1 MNNKL
6 LLQDLADQL
15 SESGKLKKK
24 EAEEF
29 LKAFFKVIEES
40 LFQGEVVKI
49 QGLGT
54 FKLLR
59 VESRKSVNV
68 STGEEFEIKEHY
80 KISYTPDLAL
90 KALANE
96 PFSHLEPV
104 ELDGGRPEQDRPV
117 RQKIRSEKEDISE
130 PVITEERDRPDRTSI
145 TKQKAMIQS
154 ENDLRS
160 PNRNSRNDI
169 KQPVHGTKEG
179 FDRKAKKTNS
189 VSGKLFWFFFVL
201 IVLILAIW
209 AYISNEQAKKENDF
223 KLKETALFDSTSYE
237 DVKPEEFET
246 VIEDSL
252 KLEAEIASK
261 IESLAIAEKSAK
273 PAKKALTSASGKIV
287 ESQLDENSAK
297 PKMKEPYTNDVNVSG
312 FKFPVIETLQKGEM
326 LTLMSL
332 KYYGHKAFW
341 VYIYAANTNVISDP
355 DHIPLGTKIR
365 IPKPDPSIINAKDPN
380 CIAKAKALQ
389 TKILSRK

>member
-40 LFQGEVVKI
+40 LFQGEIVKI

-68 STGEEFEIKEHY
+68 STGEEFELKEHY

-90 KALANE
+90 KTLVNE

-104 ELDGGRPEQDRPV
+104 ELDVRPEQDRPFK
-117 RQKIRSEKEDISE
+117 QKIRSEEEDLSE
-130 PVITEERDRPDRTSI
+130 PVIAVKSDRPDRTNI
-145 TKQKAMIQS
+145 NKQKSMSQS
-154 ENDLRS
+154 ENDSKS

-169 KQPVHGTKEG
+169 KQPVHGSRQG
-179 FDRKAKKTNS
+179 FDRKVENKNS
-189 VSGKLFWFFFVL
+189 VSGKLFWFFFVV
-201 IVLILAIW
+201 IVIVLAIW
-209 AYISNEQAKKENDF
+209 AYISNEQAQKENVF

-237 DVKPEEFET
+237 DTKPEEFET

-261 IESLAIAEKSAK
+261 IESLAMAEKSVK
-273 PAKKALTSASGKIV
+273 PVKKNLASASGKIV
-287 ESQLDENSAK
+287 QSQLDTKPAK
-297 PKMKEPYTNDVNVSG
+297 PEVKEPYTSNVNVSG
-312 FKFPVIETLQKGEM
+312 FKFPVIETLRKGEM

-341 VYIYAANTNVISDP
+341 VYIYAANANVISDP

-380 CIAKAKALQ
+380 CVAKAKALQ